1 MRGAGD
7 RCLAGD
13 LNADKAAQSATKAAD
28 GGRFGLVC
36 HSADDITLEAAPQ
49 LQVSRETRTSAELS
63 HATDRSND
71 VPGTHPPSKDLHE
84 LAALASVLGHGR
96 HSREERASFELLG
109 TMAAMLAHELQNV
122 LTPICGYSSLALQ
135 ALDRDA
141 PARRSVERVQ
151 AAAERGRKIASSII
165 GLAKGGGVEEP
176 HHCNLA
182 DVTNEAIMLLGR
194 EPGRLGMSIAA
205 DVPSDLR
212 VAARPSAVLQVILN
226 AMMNACRALGSDGS
240 ITIAACSTGN
250 APSDEALIEIFD
262 SGPGLTPEQLHEV
275 RAGRLGQG
283 LGLPISRWL
292 CEASGGRFEVDSPAT
307 GGTVVRISLPL
318 ASVSGQNHHVVRA

>member
-1 MRGAGD
+1 
-7 RCLAGD
+7 
-13 LNADKAAQSATKAAD
+13 
-28 GGRFGLVC
+28 
-36 HSADDITLEAAPQ
+36 
-49 LQVSRETRTSAELS
+49 
-63 HATDRSND
+63 
-71 VPGTHPPSKDLHE
+71 VPGDHHPSKELHDL
-84 LAALASVLGHGR
+84 APLASVLAHGR
-96 HSREERASFELLG
+96 HAREERAALELLG

-151 AAAERGRKIASSII
+151 AAAERGRKIANSII
-165 GLAKGGGVEEP
+165 GLAKGGRADEP
-176 HHCNLA
+176 HCCN
-182 DVTNEAIMLLGR
+182 VSTIVQEAIMLLGR

-205 DVPSDLR
+205 DVSPDLS
-212 VAARPSAVLQVILN
+212 VAVRPSALLQVILN

-250 APSDEALIEIFD
+250 APTDSALIEIFD
-262 SGPGLTPEQLHEV
+262 SGPGLTPEQLHEF
-275 RAGRLGQG
+275 RSGRLGHG

-292 CEASGGRFEVDSPAT
+292 CEASGGQLEVDSPAT

-318 ASVSGQNHHVVRA
+318 ASAAAQDHHAVRA